1 MDKICFYGE
10 RGIVNG
16 LVLDI
21 KDDLSKLKDVLRSI
35 EWCTEG
41 DYSWINDII
50 KVVYLI
56 EPGFSKFGQPDL
68 VLVCK
73 IKDGSKR
80 WVFIEAK
87 AIPYNASAM
96 SNKNGMKQNGYNSSI
111 NGQIP
116 LNYRLA
122 LALERY
128 SEGSFLEEPM
138 GIFEQYKKRIYDY
151 NKGPR
156 KAGKPQLIKRI
167 VVPYMND
174 FKIERAYFVSITK
187 DLPPNPIN
195 TTDVDFLPLLIDQN
209 GRNLW
214 DELSK
219 QIGFLSLE
227 VIDKKVVNKDGYFR
241 EGCLMHIGQWKEDP
255 KPTQFIDVPVLSAK
269 NWSEFSTEW
278 VEFVDDLAKCIK
290 ENTSQFAKCKRY
302 KGSYSFIINNKTLGK
317 LILKDPHNPCLMVGF
332 SIVVPEA
339 KFYAEYIGQSERW
352 LMAPRKEPFFMV
364 RVKKQTEFDDIC
376 EVVVEFLSSFE
387 SNKKSKLI

>member
-1 MDKICFYGE
+1 MSKICFYGE

-16 LVLDI
+16 LVLDL
-21 KDDLSKLKDVLRSI
+21 KDDLNKLKDVLRSI
-35 EWCTEG
+35 EWCSDG
-41 DYSWINDII
+41 DYSWIDDII

-80 WVFIEAK
+80 WVFIEVK

-111 NGQIP
+111 NGQLS

-128 SEGSFLEEPM
+128 SEGPFLEEPM
-138 GIFEQYKKRIYDY
+138 GIFDQYKKKIDDY

-167 VVPYMND
+167 VVPYMNN
-174 FKIERAYFVSITK
+174 FKVEKAYFISFTK
-187 DLPPNPIN
+187 DLPPNPMKTSN
-195 TTDVDFLPLLIDQN
+195 EEYLPLLINKN
-209 GRNLW
+209 GQNLW
-214 DELSK
+214 GELSS

-227 VIDKKVVNKDGYFR
+227 VIDKEVVNKDGYFR

-255 KPTQFIDVPVLSAK
+255 KPTQFIDVPVLHAK
-269 NWSEFSTEW
+269 NWNKFPTEW
-278 VEFVDDLAKCIK
+278 VQLVDDLAKCIK
-290 ENTSQFAKCKRY
+290 ENTSQFAKYKRY
-302 KGSYSFIINNKTLGK
+302 NGSYSLIINNKTLGK
-317 LILKDPHNPCLMVGF
+317 LVLKDPHNPCLMVGF

-339 KFYAEYIGQSERW
+339 KFYAEHIGNSEKW
-352 LMAPRKEPFFMV
+352 LIAPRKEPFFMV
-364 RVKKQTEFDDIC
+364 CVENQSELADLC
-376 EVVVEFLSSFE
+376 EVMVEFLSSFE
-387 SNKKSKLI
+387 SNK

>member
-1 MDKICFYGE
+1 MGVWMNKICFYGE

-16 LVLDI
+16 LVLDL
-21 KDDLSKLKDVLRSI
+21 KDDLHKLKDVLRSI

-41 DYSWINDII
+41 DYSWIDDII

-80 WVFIEAK
+80 WLFIEVK
-87 AIPYNASAM
+87 VISYSASAM
-96 SNKNGMKQNGYNSSI
+96 SNKKGMTQRQYNSSI
-111 NGQIP
+111 NGQLS

-128 SEGSFLEEPM
+128 SEGSFLEEPI
-138 GIFEQYKKRIYDY
+138 GIFDQYKKKIYDY

-167 VVPYMND
+167 VVPYMNNFD
-174 FKIERAYFVSITK
+174 VERAYFVSITK

-227 VIDKKVVNKDGYFR
+227 VIDKEVVNKDGYFR

-255 KPTQFIDVPVLSAK
+255 KPTQFIDVPVLHAK
-269 NWSEFSTEW
+269 NWNKFPTEW
-278 VEFVDDLAKCIK
+278 VQLVDDLAKCIK
-290 ENTSQFAKCKRY
+290 ENISQFAKCKRY
-302 KGSYSFIINNKTLGK
+302 NGSYSFIINNKTLGK
-317 LILKDPHNPCLMVGF
+317 LVLKDPHNPCLMVGF
-332 SIVVPEA
+332 SIIVPEA
-339 KFYAEYIGQSERW
+339 KLYAEYIGYSEKL

-364 RVKKQTEFDDIC
+364 RVKKQNEFDDIC
-376 EVVVEFLSSFE
+376 EVMVEFLSSFE
-387 SNKKSKLI
+387 SNK